1 MNTAILEV
9 QQVGQQTDWSSDAI
23 LTDVSFT
30 VAKGDRVAI
39 IGASGSGKTTLL
51 RLLNR
56 LTDPTTGQIFLDGQP
71 LTSFPI
77 TQLRQQV
84 GLVLQEPKLL
94 GMPVW
99 EAMTYPLVL
108 QKRPKPEIEARVD
121 LVRQQLHIPD
131 EWLDR
136 TELQLSVGQRQ
147 LVAIARTLILHPQVL
162 LLDEPTSA
170 LDIGT
175 ASFLMEQLTHL
186 SQQQNMTILMV
197 NHQLEVVRQFSQ
209 RVLYLQHG
217 QLHKDLPANQVN
229 WTALREELTHPDQDD
244 W

>member
-1 MNTAILEV
+1 MNAPILDI
-9 QQVGQQTDWSSDAI
+9 QQISQQTDWSSDAL
-23 LTDVSFT
+23 LTDISFT
-30 VAKGDRVAI
+30 VAKGDRIAI

-56 LTDPTTGQIFLDGQP
+56 LTDPTSGQILLDGQP
-71 LTSFPI
+71 LNTLPI
-77 TQLRQQV
+77 PQLRRQV

-94 GMPVW
+94 GMRVW

-108 QKRPKPEIEARVD
+108 QKRPKAEIDARVD
-121 LVRQQLHIPD
+121 LIRQQLHIPD

-136 TELQLSVGQRQ
+136 NELQLSVGQRQ
-147 LVAIARTLILHPQVL
+147 LVAIARTLILHPKVL

-175 ASFLMEQLTHL
+175 ATFLIEQLNHL
-186 SQQQNMTILMV
+186 SQDQGITILMV
-197 NHQLEVVRQFSQ
+197 NHQLEIVRQFSQ
-209 RVLYLQHG
+209 RVLYLQQG
-217 QLHKDLPANQVN
+217 QLHKDLPTTQVN
-229 WTALREELTHPDQDD
+229 WTALREELTQHNPDD